1 MFDELGLSS
10 RGATMADAPA
20 VHELVQAAE
29 VADVGEG
36 LMELSDIETDW
47 AMPLVDISRD
57 VILLYDGDRLVAC
70 GEVREE
76 RADADVHPDDRGR
89 GIGAALV
96 KWTEQRALDRAAPG
110 AAVRIGQTVPEGLD
124 GTRALFASR
133 GYERL
138 WDSWV
143 LRFPPEAELGDPA
156 PPPRTAIRPFRADE
170 EREIYTIV
178 DDAFSEWEGRESRPF
193 DDWQARTTARPDFD
207 PTLLY
212 VAVVDDQLVGMALGI
227 HFPGEGWLE
236 QVAVRPEF
244 RGQGIARALLITI
257 FGEFRARGEHR
268 LGLNTDSR
276 TGALDLYLNLGMIL
290 EHTFVRWSRLLRA
303 APTG

>member
-110 AAVRIGQTVPEGLD
+110 AAVRIGQTVPENLD
-124 GTRALFASR
+124 GTDALFSSR

-138 WDSWV
+138 WASWV
-143 LRFPPEAELGDPA
+143 LRLPPDAELPVPA
-156 PPPRTAIRPFRADE
+156 LPPRTPIRPFRADE
-170 EREIYTIV
+170 EHEVYTIIN
-178 DDAFSEWEGRESRPF
+178 DAFSEWEGREPRPF

-212 VAVVDDQLVGMALGI
+212 VAVVENQLVGAALGI
-227 HFPGEGWLE
+227 HFPGEGWLD
-236 QVAVRPEF
+236 QVAVRPAF
-244 RGQGIARALLITI
+244 RGQGIARALLATV
-257 FGEFRARGEHR
+257 FDELRSRGEHR

-276 TGALDLYLNLGMIL
+276 TGALDLYLNLGMTV
-290 EHTFVRWSRLLRA
+290 EHTFVRWSRLLRPA
-303 APTG
+303 LTG